1 MTEEVH
7 FKVSI
12 QKKLK
17 IGLIGLGDV
26 SPVHLQAIKSI
37 DQVELT
43 AVCDHNPELKTA
55 VSGVPFYLDYR
66 DMLKKEDLDVI
77 HNCLPHH
84 LHYPITRAAVE
95 AGCHVFLEKPVSIS
109 YEEGLLQKQLEEESG
124 KKIGVCFQNRYNHSF
139 VALQDW
145 LAKKETGNITGIKA
159 LVTWFREESYFKSKP
174 WRRTKAEVGYGT
186 IMSQSIHT
194 LDLVLQLGGEIDSV
208 KATLSKL
215 LDVDSE
221 VEDTASA
228 VLNFSSGV
236 RAYFHATNANIDN
249 SPVEIEVKTENEIFK
264 LRNSALY
271 RRNKNGEEDCLA
283 VDEMLEGAKFYFG
296 ASHVHLI
303 DRFYKAINKDTQDYV
318 TVSDALPSI
327 ELIEMMAASSKVIAE
342 PLTVNRQILMKT
354 GGS

>member
-1 MTEEVH
+1 VP
-7 FKVSI
+7 K

-17 IGLIGLGDV
+17 VGIIGLGDV
-26 SPVHLQAIKSI
+26 SPVHIQAVKSSEHA
-37 DQVELT
+37 ELA
-43 AVCDHNPELKTA
+43 AVCDHKPELKTA
-55 VSGVPFYLDYR
+55 VSDVPFYLDYK
-66 DMLKKEDLDVI
+66 DMLEKEELDVI

-84 LHYPITRAAVE
+84 LHYPITQAAVA

-109 YEEGLLQKQLEEESG
+109 YEEGLLQKKLEEEAG
-124 KKIGVCFQNRYNHSF
+124 RKIGVCFQNRYNQSF

-145 LAKKETGNITGIKA
+145 LKKKETGDITGIKA
-159 LVTWFREESYFKSKP
+159 LVTWFREDSYFNSKP

-215 LDVDSE
+215 LEVDSE

-249 SPVEIEVKTENEIFK
+249 SPVEIEVKTENETFT

-271 RRNKNGEEDCLA
+271 RKNNKGEEDCLA

-296 ASHVHLI
+296 ASHVKLI
-303 DRFYKAINKDTQDYV
+303 DRFYRAVIEDTQDYV
-318 TVSDALPSI
+318 TVTDALPSI
-327 ELIEMMAASSKVIAE
+327 ELIEMMAASSKTVAE
-342 PLTVNRQILMKT
+342 PIAVSRKATDIHGGMKK
-354 GGS
+354 